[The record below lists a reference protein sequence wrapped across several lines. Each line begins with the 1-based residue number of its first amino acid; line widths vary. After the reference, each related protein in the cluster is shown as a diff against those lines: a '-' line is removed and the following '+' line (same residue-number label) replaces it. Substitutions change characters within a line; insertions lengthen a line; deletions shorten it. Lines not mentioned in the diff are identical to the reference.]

1 VALILE
7 NARVHTLDPR
17 RPHATA
23 VGVDG
28 GRVRA
33 IGRRGEVRRALGP
46 RAERIDCGGAAL
58 LPGLVDPHLHL
69 LALAA
74 RDAHLD
80 VGGCATRDAVLD
92 AIARRARTLPRGAWV
107 RAEGL
112 DDAVVGRLP
121 TATELAAVAGGR
133 PVRLRH
139 RSRHASVL
147 CTRALARLPRSVP
160 RDAAGLVV
168 GHETVLSRVVG
179 PLPDAVLAAGLDA
192 AMRGLVAAGI
202 TTVADATPRTH
213 AGLRPL
219 RAAARAGRL
228 AVRVHAMRAGP
239 ASWPSQARL
248 VPGAVKLLVEE
259 DAAGLRPDPATL
271 ARRIARAAASGA
283 QVAVH
288 CTSAAMLVAALDGFA
303 ALPARLRRGRRHRI
317 EHCGECPPP
326 LVPALAALDLVVVTN
341 PAFVALRGDA
351 YRTEHPET
359 TWPWLYRARSLLRA
373 GVPLAGASDAPVS
386 PPDPW
391 RAMAAARTRRTPSGA
406 VLGGVERLPA
416 AAALDLFTR
425 GAAFALRDDARGRL
439 VVGGPADLVVVEP
452 DPLRASP
459 DEVATARVRLT
470 LVDGEVAWAA

>member
-1 VALILE
+1 MALILE
-7 NARVHTLDPR
+7 NARVHTLDPG

-23 VGVDG
+23 VGVAG

-33 IGRRGEVRRALGP
+33 VGSRGDVRRALGP
-46 RAERIDCGGAAL
+46 RAERIDCGGAAV
-58 LPGLVDPHLHL
+58 LPGLIDPHLHL

-80 VGGCATRDAVLD
+80 VAACRTRDAVL
-92 AIARRARTLPRGAWV
+92 AAVAAHARTLPRGAWV

-112 DDAVVGRLP
+112 DDAIVGRLP
-121 TATELAAVAGGR
+121 TAAELAAVAGGR

-147 CTRALARLPRSVP
+147 CTRALARLPSRLS
-160 RDAAGLVV
+160 RDAGGLVA
-168 GHETVLSRVVG
+168 GHEAAISRVVG

-192 AMRGLVAAGI
+192 AMRGLLAAGI
-202 TTVADATPRTH
+202 TTVADATPRTR
-213 AGLRPL
+213 AGLAPL
-219 RAAARAGRL
+219 RAAARTGRL
-228 AVRVHAMRAGP
+228 ALRVHAMRAGAP
-239 ASWPSQARL
+239 WAGEGRL

-259 DAAGLRPDPATL
+259 DGAGLRPDPATL

-288 CTSAAMLVAALDGFA
+288 CTSAGMLVAALAGFA
-303 ALPARLRRGRRHRI
+303 ALPARLRRERRHRI

-351 YRTEHPET
+351 YRAEHPST
-359 TWPWLYRARSLLRA
+359 AWPWLYRARSLLAA
-373 GVPLAGASDAPVS
+373 GVRVAGASDAPVS

-391 RAMAAARTRRTPSGA
+391 RAMATARTRRTAGGA
-406 VLGGVERLPA
+406 ILGAAERLSA
-416 AAALDLFTR
+416 ADALALFTG
-425 GAAFALRDDARGRL
+425 GAAFALRDDARGRIAA
-439 VVGGPADLVVVEP
+439 GGPADLVVVEP
-452 DPLRASP
+452 DPLRAP
-459 DEVATARVRLT
+459 ADEVAAARVRLT
-470 LVDGEVAWAA
+470 VVAGKVAWAA